1 MNFDSQFPVIQPNE
15 TQNDFEARVVNFL
28 KVVINDV
35 LIFGVIGPQLSDE
48 LHKKVFSGGFK
59 PPETVLTEL
68 TKNIRELS
76 SGKTVLCN
84 VRKQSVPVCL
94 AEEAAYESDDYAGA
108 NASSET
114 VETYFARAGSRPSR
128 TNGTFGRGRAVVQ
141 RGRIFRGRGE
151 RTTTTNFESGE
162 MNFGRGTSR
171 GKSRGG
177 RGYEMEGRRST
188 TSNSVVCHNCDKDGH
203 LAHNCSKS
211 KIKCFKCNELG
222 HLAKYCRALKGLRC
236 SRCGQ
241 ENHTSKSCT
250 ASVEEMNEWKK
261 DGKNF

>member
-1 MNFDSQFPVIQPNE
+1 
-15 TQNDFEARVVNFL
+15 
-28 KVVINDV
+28 
-35 LIFGVIGPQLSDE
+35 
-48 LHKKVFSGGFK
+48 
-59 PPETVLTEL
+59 
-68 TKNIRELS
+68 
-76 SGKTVLCN
+76 
-84 VRKQSVPVCL
+84 
-94 AEEAAYESDDYAGA
+94 
-108 NASSET
+108 
-114 VETYFARAGSRPSR
+114 
-128 TNGTFGRGRAVVQ
+128 
-141 RGRIFRGRGE
+141 
-151 RTTTTNFESGE
+151 

-188 TSNSVVCHNCDKDGH
+188 TSNSVVCHNCDKEGH

-261 DGKNF
+261 DGKFF